1 MRQECQKNGTD
12 WCRFFFAKHINN
24 WSPNGDFA
32 QNYFKY
38 LIFEKKIQKTK

>member
-1 MRQECQKNGTD
+1 MSEKRH
-12 WCRFFFAKHINN
+12 RLVSFFFAKHINN